1 MAERILSVELNL
13 EEGNLMLIA
22 LAECPFKT
30 VFELIGK
37 LNQQANTHFVETVD
51 PSQRQP
57 FIFKE
62 QEMLLILKALGKL
75 PYEQVYQL
83 LTHLNKQIESQPGEV
98 PAGRSMPHV

>member
-1 MAERILSVELNL
+1 MSERILSVELNL
-13 EEGNLMLIA
+13 QEGNLMLVA

-37 LNQQANTHFVETVD
+37 LNQQANTHFAETAD
-51 PSQRQP
+51 HSQRQP
-57 FIFKE
+57 FIFEE

-83 LTHLNKQIESQPGEV
+83 LTHLNKQIGSQSGDF
-98 PAGRSMPHV
+98 PAD